1 MKSKYLSMYIL
12 LLFSSMLF
20 SQEGSSHSLLKIGAS
35 KNLNGVEYKLIEAKK
50 VESNI
55 HLKIEVKNIDR
66 KNFNYSALL
75 FHKLYNSKGQQIANI
90 DPFLSKKS
98 VVFDVKKGQSFISNL
113 VYEVIDIDEPLQ
125 LSIVKGAN
133 PQLKA
138 EGLIFTCKSSL
149 SKDEIYFDLSQIKLT
164 SLKPQSIIRPV
175 ILNPEKSRSTCPAP
189 KLRFKSVDIFF
200 GIKKLII

>member
-1 MKSKYLSMYIL
+1 MKSKYFSMCIL

-149 SKDEIYFDLSQIKLT
+149 SKDEIYFDLSQLKL
-164 SLKPQSIIRPV
+164 K
-175 ILNPEKSRSTCPAP
+175 
-189 KLRFKSVDIFF
+189 
-200 GIKKLII
+200 

>member
-1 MKSKYLSMYIL
+1 MLKPFLKLISIL
-12 LLFSSMLF
+12 LVSMLL
-20 SQEGSSHSLLKIGAS
+20 SQDGSSHSLLKIGTS
-35 KNLNGVEYKLIEAKK
+35 KNLNGIEYKLIEAKK

-149 SKDEIYFDLSQIKLT
+149 SKDEIYFDLSQLKL
-164 SLKPQSIIRPV
+164 K
-175 ILNPEKSRSTCPAP
+175 
-189 KLRFKSVDIFF
+189 
-200 GIKKLII
+200 

>member
-1 MKSKYLSMYIL
+1 MMFKLLSKHIAIV
-12 LLFSSMLF
+12 FFSMLF
-20 SQEGSSHSLLKIGAS
+20 SQENSSHSLLKIGTS
-35 KNLNGVEYKLIEAKK
+35 KSLNGVEYKLIEAKK

-55 HLKIEVKNIDR
+55 HLKIEVKNIAR

-113 VYEVIDIDEPLQ
+113 VYEVIDIKEPLQ

-149 SKDEIYFDLSQIKLT
+149 SKDEIYFDLSQIKL
-164 SLKPQSIIRPV
+164 
-175 ILNPEKSRSTCPAP
+175 
-189 KLRFKSVDIFF
+189 D
-200 GIKKLII
+200 

>member
-98 VVFDVKKGQSFISNL
+98 VVFDDKKGQSFISNL

-149 SKDEIYFDLSQIKLT
+149 SKDEIYFDLSQIKL
-164 SLKPQSIIRPV
+164 K
-175 ILNPEKSRSTCPAP
+175 
-189 KLRFKSVDIFF
+189 
-200 GIKKLII
+200 

>member
-1 MKSKYLSMYIL
+1 MP
-12 LLFSSMLF
+12 F
-20 SQEGSSHSLLKIGAS
+20 SQDGSSHSLLKIGTS

-55 HLKIEVKNIDR
+55 HLKIEVRNIDR

-138 EGLIFTCKSSL
+138 EGLIFACKSAL
-149 SKDEIYFDLSQIKLT
+149 SKDEIYFDLSQIKL
-164 SLKPQSIIRPV
+164 K
-175 ILNPEKSRSTCPAP
+175 
-189 KLRFKSVDIFF
+189 
-200 GIKKLII
+200 

>member
-1 MKSKYLSMYIL
+1 MSHHFLKYIL
-12 LLFSSMLF
+12 ILLFSILF
-20 SQEGSSHSLLKIGAS
+20 SQEESSHSLLKIGTS

-98 VVFDVKKGQSFISNL
+98 VVFDVKRGQSFISNL
-113 VYEVIDIDEPLQ
+113 VYEVIEIDEPIQ
-125 LSIVKGAN
+125 LSIVRGKN
-133 PQLKA
+133 PKLKA
-138 EGLIFTCKSSL
+138 PGLIFACKSSL
-149 SKDEIYFDLSQIKLT
+149 GKDEIYFDLSQIKL
-164 SLKPQSIIRPV
+164 
-175 ILNPEKSRSTCPAP
+175 
-189 KLRFKSVDIFF
+189 D
-200 GIKKLII
+200 

>member
-12 LLFSSMLF
+12 LFFSSMIF
-20 SQEGSSHSLLKIGAS
+20 SQEGSSHSLLKIGTS
-35 KNLNGVEYKLIEAKK
+35 KNLNGIEYKLIEAKK

-138 EGLIFTCKSSL
+138 EGLIFACKSSL
-149 SKDEIYFDLSQIKLT
+149 SKDEIYFDLSKIKL
-164 SLKPQSIIRPV
+164 
-175 ILNPEKSRSTCPAP
+175 E
-189 KLRFKSVDIFF
+189 
-200 GIKKLII
+200 